1 MEISILFWYVKDEK
15 PLDIQMKTSSIE
27 LKKLV

>member
-15 PLDIQMKTSSIE
+15 LLDIQMKTSSIE